1 MARYNYAHKGY
12 ETVAEV
18 EQAVTAFKTRLDN
31 NPTDWCSVK
40 PLIDSQV
47 IFIQEDN
54 SKPIETA
61 EDTIVKSTSKNI
73 KPVRTYQYGDVL
85 SDAEIN
91 DLGGSSE
98 KYYNVFAVHD
108 GSNFTH
114 VSEVEVVEKVLQ
126 MRTSYAKWR
135 QVDKYYDTQVSE
147 GEDSIEINVSNQ
159 DMTKYVS

>member
-1 MARYNYAHKGY
+1 MARYIYAHNAY
-12 ETVAEV
+12 TTVTKV
-18 EQAVTAFKTRLDN
+18 EKAVTAFKTRLDN
-31 NPTDWCSVK
+31 NPTDWCGVK

-54 SKPIETA
+54 SEPIATS
-61 EDTIVKSTSKNI
+61 EDTIVKSTSTNTQ
-73 KPVRTYQYGDVL
+73 PVRTYQYGDVL
-85 SDAEIN
+85 SDEEIN
-91 DLGGSSE
+91 ALGGSSE

-108 GSNFTH
+108 GHNFTH
-114 VSEVEVVEKVLQ
+114 VSEVETVEKVLQ

-147 GEDSIEINVSNQ
+147 GEDNIEINVSNE